1 MSRLLYFSTHTN
13 LMYLTKLENFSL
25 SQSYCYSGAE
35 LNCNDPTSLSVIRS
49 NLWGSSSPF
58 KQTFIIRGIGYRAA
72 ILQNTWL
79 ANNYPDRPN
88 AHFFSS
94 SSSDSSNVILR
105 DSRTAD

>member
-1 MSRLLYFSTHTN
+1 MSSLPYLSTHTN

-25 SQSYCYSGAE
+25 SQSYCYSGAKP
-35 LNCNDPTSLSVIRS
+35 NCNPTLLSAIRS

-79 ANNYPDRPN
+79 ASHYPDRPN
-88 AHFFSS
+88 THFFSS